1 MELWRCVAGVASK
14 EVWSSEDALQALP
27 QKRYGALE
35 LERIVVVVEIS
46 SFRSSRPVVQPACGL
61 HHPFNFETSPQTI
74 L

>member
-1 MELWRCVAGVASK
+1 MLQACRRGRGR
-14 EVWSSEDALQALP
+14 EVWSAEDAMQALP

-46 SFRSSRPVVQPACGL
+46 SFRSSRPVIVKPLAVCV
-61 HHPFNFETSPQTI
+61 HPFNFETSPQTI